1 MTMSPQLRQIQT
13 ERFGAVSV
21 DEASVLTFVQPI
33 LGFDSLKEFALFD
46 HDEDSPFKWLQSLED
61 PTLAFVVTNPT
72 LFGHNY
78 EFNLPQDAC
87 SVLNIQRA
95 EEAQVLTLVTV
106 PEENPLHMTAN
117 FLGPIVFHN
126 DTRQAMQLILE
137 DPETYGTK
145 VRLIP
150 DDAVSADGSIQLE
163 VIRNKQQPVNS

>member
-1 MTMSPQLRQIQT
+1 MTMSPPLRQFQT

-21 DEASVLTFVQPI
+21 DEASIITFVQPI
-33 LGFDSLKEFALFD
+33 LGFDLLKEFALFD

-78 EFNLPQDAC
+78 EFNLPQEAC
-87 SVLNIQRA
+87 SILNIQRA

-117 FLGPIVFHN
+117 FLGPLVFHSE
-126 DTRQAMQLILE
+126 TRQAMQLILA

-150 DDAVSADGSIQLE
+150 DEAIDADGSIQLE
-163 VIRNKQQPVNS
+163 VIRSKQTQVNS